1 MNDVNYDVLDR
12 SKDIH
17 SCFQCKQ
24 MNIYVDNLIKR
35 YRTFRVLDENVFE
48 KIRTCSFLFSWK
60 WKVCAVAKILQLTS
74 YPTVIENQKDPMR
87 EREREIIER
96 RRRPYSNLGPFLE

>member
-24 MNIYVDNLIKR
+24 MSAYVDNLIKR
-35 YRTFRVLDENVFE
+35 YRAFRGVLGE
-48 KIRTCSFLFSWK
+48 KCLSDDL
-60 WKVCAVAKILQLTS
+60 A
-74 YPTVIENQKDPMR
+74 
-87 EREREIIER
+87 
-96 RRRPYSNLGPFLE
+96 